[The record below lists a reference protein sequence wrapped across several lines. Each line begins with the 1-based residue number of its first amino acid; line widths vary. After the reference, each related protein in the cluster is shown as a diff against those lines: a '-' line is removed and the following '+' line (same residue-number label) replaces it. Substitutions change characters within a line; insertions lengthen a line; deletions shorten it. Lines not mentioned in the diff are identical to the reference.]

1 MNNETLFKP
10 RSRGLRKNR
19 NISHHISSLHAKS
32 EALGFVS
39 RTVQR
44 RAHPAARKRR
54 VVPRLMERAKRRR
67 EPQEAVDDVDDLL
80 RDDEEDA
87 EVQRLLEQR
96 RRKKSAQTG
105 ELYEQFV
112 RTATS
117 EQLDRFE
124 HWKRSKFPRAAMRR
138 LQADIMGSSTE
149 NGAILLATVAK
160 MFAGELIESAREQM
174 MVAGESGPVQPGHL
188 RQAHRRVLRSAG
200 GDAPLFWRSD
210 CGS

>member
-1 MNNETLFKP
+1 MIVIFHTTYTP
-10 RSRGLRKNR
+10 R
-19 NISHHISSLHAKS
+19 
-32 EALGFVS
+32 EALVVVATPSS
-39 RTVQR
+39 RPPRPR
-44 RAHPAARKRR
+44 RARKRR
-54 VVPRLMERAKRRR
+54 VVPGLMERAKRRR